1 MTAISSAT
9 SLQTSSIGS
18 FVPVC
23 LQKCISDWKHA
34 AIMISKLAA
43 CIFFPCI
50 SVVAACAL
58 APITWAVVVVPT
70 VAVASAVASYF
81 CFKHIAPDLEPQIV
95 HAPLP
100 PGAPRGIERKG
111 VESANCWI
119 NSLFQMLHADPN
131 VKAWLLSD
139 ECPNELAPFKEF
151 MQAYDD
157 AYEKGLPVVP
167 PDSQL
172 LRRCIARI
180 IDPSV
185 SRSRR
190 RHEDPTEGWMA
201 IEGFLPDAL
210 RGSMQLTRHYFA
222 RRQQVQIA
230 PGEECRPTSPQ
241 PVVSLAVAIR
251 GEDPSLESLMDA
263 HCNQTDPRE
272 EQPLR
277 IRGVDGKQ
285 HNYRPVRVTTTFP
298 TAPPSL
304 WVNFKRFNSEGGKVE
319 TLIEI
324 PDTYDLTLAS
334 KKKVRY
340 ELNSFMVHM
349 GDSIFG
355 GHYISFRKGP
365 GDGLWYKIDD
375 HRVTELSENQ
385 MLAWRRQAYFIQYSA
400 ARA

>member
-1 MTAISSAT
+1 
-9 SLQTSSIGS
+9 
-18 FVPVC
+18 
-23 LQKCISDWKHA
+23 
-34 AIMISKLAA
+34 
-43 CIFFPCI
+43 
-50 SVVAACAL
+50 
-58 APITWAVVVVPT
+58 
-70 VAVASAVASYF
+70 
-81 CFKHIAPDLEPQIV
+81 
-95 HAPLP
+95 
-100 PGAPRGIERKG
+100 
-111 VESANCWI
+111 
-119 NSLFQMLHADPN
+119 
-131 VKAWLLSD
+131 
-139 ECPNELAPFKEF
+139 
-151 MQAYDD
+151 
-157 AYEKGLPVVP
+157 
-167 PDSQL
+167 
-172 LRRCIARI
+172 
-180 IDPSV
+180 
-185 SRSRR
+185 
-190 RHEDPTEGWMA
+190 
-201 IEGFLPDAL
+201 
-210 RGSMQLTRHYFA
+210 
-222 RRQQVQIA
+222 
-230 PGEECRPTSPQ
+230 
-241 PVVSLAVAIR
+241 
-251 GEDPSLESLMDA
+251 MDA